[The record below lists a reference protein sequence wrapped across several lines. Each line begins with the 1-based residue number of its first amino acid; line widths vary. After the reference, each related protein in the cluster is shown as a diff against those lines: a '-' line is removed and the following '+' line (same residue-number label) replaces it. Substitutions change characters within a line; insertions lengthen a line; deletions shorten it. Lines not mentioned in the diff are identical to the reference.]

1 MDVPKN
7 REKFRAYY
15 VELLKDYMQTKEIV
29 MADNPKAVYL
39 ETDENCE
46 DSDEEASHHASKPH
60 RKDKEVKLTKIK

>member
-29 MADNPKAVYL
+29 AADNPKTAFL
-39 ETDENCE
+39 ETDEHCE
-46 DSDEEASHHASKPH
+46 DSDDDNCHPSKPH
-60 RKDKEVKLTKIK
+60 RQEKEVKLTKIK